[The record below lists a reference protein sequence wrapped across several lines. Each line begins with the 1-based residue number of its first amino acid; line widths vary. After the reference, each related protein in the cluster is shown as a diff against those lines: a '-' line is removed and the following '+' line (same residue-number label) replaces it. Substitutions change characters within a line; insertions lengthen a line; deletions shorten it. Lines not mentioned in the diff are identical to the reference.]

1 VPGTDVGQVLDL
13 ATASSV
19 EWNLWWLTVRD
30 EIGEARMRRWSDQK
44 WKERRGARVGEE
56 EEGRRGLI
64 YRSWGSWGWARTRNF
79 SGDGRRVVAARI
91 ARRPGECQKP

>member
-1 VPGTDVGQVLDL
+1 
-13 ATASSV
+13 
-19 EWNLWWLTVRD
+19 LTVRD

-64 YRSWGSWGWARTRNF
+64 YRSWGSWGLGVGA
-79 SGDGRRVVAARI
+79 
-91 ARRPGECQKP
+91 